1 MHLICPPKFCISI
14 VFSFSWDGCNTQG
27 KWKTKVM
34 QFLGGGGGG
43 NKVHYGRCTSGVYPH
58 FVLLKG
64 SFSHLQNRKQTP
76 TSLQTW
82 QSTSSI
88 PTENRSGF
96 TSLLSPSLGPLRF
109 VTTHSRFAFAF
120 IGDYNEKI
128 EVPEEGE
135 GGGEREDVEAGI

>member
-1 MHLICPPKFCISI
+1 MKNKGYTIF
-14 VFSFSWDGCNTQG
+14 WGWG
-27 KWKTKVM
+27 W
-34 QFLGGGGGG
+34 G

-109 VTTHSRFAFAF
+109 VNTHSRFTFAF
-120 IGDYNEKI
+120 IGDYHEKI